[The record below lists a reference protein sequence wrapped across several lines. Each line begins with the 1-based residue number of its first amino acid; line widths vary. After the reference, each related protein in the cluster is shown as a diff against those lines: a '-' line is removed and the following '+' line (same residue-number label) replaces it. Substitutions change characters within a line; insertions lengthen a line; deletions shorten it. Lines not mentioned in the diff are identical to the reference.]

1 MPMPMPPE
9 SDPPLPPPAVPVA
22 PGGPLHAA
30 WQLAQPVLAMAL
42 LGAVLLASLGGL
54 ALWLLRSP
62 QGTAWLLAR
71 VPGIELQGS
80 EGALLSERFAA
91 RRLVVRWDD
100 GQQWVALDDF
110 VGEGLQW
117 HWHPAPGKWLGLTAR
132 RLQARRVEVDT
143 GPVGPRPIVM
153 PRTLELP
160 LRLDVDEAVVAELRI
175 DQLPLMRDAQ
185 ARDVRLWAAMG
196 RGYEARTLAFDWERA
211 HVEGDLMLAARPPFT
226 LQVQAL
232 ARGRGEGPPWSAR
245 LQARG
250 PLAQFALQARLQGE
264 AVTRGAAPPRLDLE
278 TTITPLQAWPLARL
292 HLRTQ
297 GLDLRS
303 LIGGA
308 PRTALGGR
316 MEIESHAADG
326 PLAATIALENG
337 LPGRW
342 DQARLPL
349 RRLQARLQSPDKDRS
364 RLLIEQFDLLLAEG
378 AQGAGRWRGSGTWS
392 GEQLRIESELEALQP
407 QRLDSRAA
415 AMQLSGPLAFTVR
428 GLPAPD
434 PGAPS
439 LPSSRRVPLTVE
451 VQSTLEGPVQGSPLP
466 VRVEID
472 GLANAHEL
480 KLRTLRARAGEAQ
493 ATFDLDARRHGKGPW
508 QVSTHGQ
515 LADFD
520 PLPWWPG
527 AAGSVWR
534 QGRHRFSGQWALQL
548 TLPPSPQTLPW
559 LALAQQIGGSGKLA
573 LENSRLAGVP
583 LALSLELRQEPGAA
597 TPAHLSAE
605 LQLAENRLQ
614 LQGQGDPLGDGHDD
628 HLQFELQAPHLAA
641 LAPLVRLAPEGAT
654 WAPGGGSADA
664 RLSIDGRWPTLRSQG
679 QLRLTGLQAGALAA
693 ESASAQ
699 WRFDTGSEEPLLLKV
714 DALNLMQGTGR
725 LAQLQAELRG
735 TWRQHRLELATA
747 LAAGPAPALQ
757 AGLALS
763 AGAGTLLR
771 ASADGRWT
779 GDGRGGGRWS
789 ARNAQLALLPWSG
802 SALRAQSGAAAWAQA
817 RDLDLDLSFDG
828 VSGLQE
834 FQAGA
839 GRLQLADA
847 TSLRWDEVRVDLRG
861 PRAAFALRADIEP
874 FPLAPL
880 LARLQPTLGWQG
892 DLRLAA
898 SVDLRVA
905 ETVDAEIVFERR
917 DGDLGLSQENAS
929 APFGLSELQL
939 RANAHGGRWEVAGA
953 FAGRTLGEAAARLNL
968 RTRPEQRWPDAD
980 TAIDGLVQAHV
991 ANIGIW
997 GNWLPPGWRL
1007 SGEMH
1012 TVASVGG
1019 RIGAPDYAGEMRAG
1033 KVAVRN
1039 LLLGVDVAQGEA
1051 LLRLR
1056 GPSAEIEH
1064 FTLQGGEGS
1073 ASVGGRIDLSGRAP
1087 SRLTL
1092 DAERFRVL
1100 GRIDRQIV
1108 ASGRLALDVAA
1119 GKPSLSGQVRIDE
1132 GLFDLSR
1139 SDAPSLDDDVVLRR
1153 AGTSGTNVPSTPAQG
1168 PGRTIALAVELDL
1181 GKHLRVRGRGLDTT
1195 LGGKLFVGSKAG
1207 RLTLEGT
1214 VSADGGHYA
1223 AYGQTLDIARGLLL
1237 FSGDVDNPTLDVL
1250 ALRPN
1255 LDVDVGVA
1263 ITGTPSAPRVRLYAD
1278 GDMSESDKLSWLVL
1292 GRASDGLGSAD
1303 TALLQRAAVALL
1315 AGEGEAPTDALLR
1328 NLGLDTLSLHQTGEG
1343 DVRETVVSLGK
1354 QLSRRWYVG
1363 YERSVNAA
1371 AGTWQLIYR
1380 IAQRFTL
1387 RAQSGAENSLDV
1399 IWVWR
1404 LRGDPPTP
1412 TPAAPQAE
1420 PRAGRR

>member
-1 MPMPMPPE
+1 MSAEPRLPSPP
-9 SDPPLPPPAVPVA
+9 PPPAPVA
-22 PGGPLHAA
+22 PASPGGPLHAA
-30 WQLAQPVLAMAL
+30 WQLALPILAMAL
-42 LGAVLLASLGGL
+42 LGVLLLTSLGGL

-80 EGALLSERFAA
+80 EGALLSERFAV

-100 GQQWVALDDF
+100 DQQWVAIDDF

-117 HWHPAPGKWLGLTAR
+117 HWHPAPGKWLGLSAR

-143 GPVGPRPIVM
+143 GPAGPRPIVM
-153 PRTLELP
+153 PGTLELP
-160 LRLDVDEAVVAELRI
+160 LRLDADAAAVAELRI
-175 DQLPLMRDAQ
+175 DQLPLMRDAR
-185 ARDVRLWAAMG
+185 ARDVRLWPAAG

-211 HVEGDLMLAARPPFT
+211 HVEGTLVLAARPPFT
-226 LQVQAL
+226 LQVQAQ
-232 ARGRGEGPPWSAR
+232 ARARGEGPPWSAQI
-245 LQARG
+245 QASG

-264 AVTRGAAPPRLDLE
+264 AATRGAAPPRLE
-278 TTITPLQAWPLARL
+278 VESTITPLQAWPLAKL
-292 HLRTQ
+292 QLRTQ
-297 GLDLRS
+297 ALDLQS

-316 MEIESHAADG
+316 MDIESHAADG
-326 PLAATIALENG
+326 PLAASVEIENR

-342 DQARLPL
+342 DARRLPL
-349 RRLQARLQSPDKDRS
+349 RRLQARLSSPGADRG
-364 RLLIEQFDLLLAEG
+364 RLLIERFDLLLGEG
-378 AQGAGRWRGSGTWS
+378 AEAAGRWQGRGDWS
-392 GEQLRIESELEALQP
+392 GEQLRIESRLEALQP
-407 QRLDSRAA
+407 QRLDGRAA

-428 GLPAPD
+428 GLPSPD
-434 PGAPS
+434 PGAPPE
-439 LPSSRRVPLTVE
+439 PSSRRAALSVE
-451 VQSTLEGPVQGSPLP
+451 VQSTLEGRLHGGPLP
-466 VRVEID
+466 VSVEID
-472 GLANAHEL
+472 GRASAREVQ
-480 KLRTLRARAGEAQ
+480 LRTLRARAGSAH
-493 ATFDLDARRHGKGPW
+493 ATLDLDARRSGQGPW
-508 QVSTHGQ
+508 RIRTNGK
-515 LADFD
+515 LEDFD

-527 AAGSVWR
+527 PEGSAWR
-534 QGRHRFSGQWALQL
+534 QGRHRLSGQWALDL
-548 TLPPSPQTLPW
+548 ALPPSPLALPP
-559 LALAQQIGGSGKLA
+559 LALAQQVGGSGRLS
-573 LENSRLAGVP
+573 LTNSQLAGVP
-583 LALSLELRQEPGAA
+583 LTLALDLRQQPGKAA
-597 TPAHLSAE
+597 PAHLRAE
-605 LQLAENRLQ
+605 LELAGNRLSVH
-614 LQGQGDPLGDGHDD
+614 GQGDPLGEGRDD
-628 HLQFELQAPHLAA
+628 HLQFEVQAPRLAA
-641 LAPLVRLAPEGAT
+641 LAPLVRLVPQGAA
-654 WAPGGGSADA
+654 WAPQGGSAEA
-664 RLSIDGRWPTLRSQG
+664 GLSLDGRWPTVRSQG
-679 QLRLTGLQAGALAA
+679 QLQLAGLQAGALAA
-693 ESASAQ
+693 RGASAQ
-699 WRFDTGSEEPLLLKV
+699 WRFDTGSEEPLLLKI
-714 DALNLMQGTGR
+714 DASDVAQGAAR
-725 LAQLQAELRG
+725 LALLQAGLRG
-735 TWRQHRLELATA
+735 TWRQHRLELAAA
-747 LAAGPAPALQ
+747 LPAGPSPALQ
-757 AGLALS
+757 TGLALGP
-763 AGAGTLLR
+763 AAGTLLR
-771 ASADGRWT
+771 ADAEGQWS
-779 GDGRGGGRWS
+779 GDGRGGGHWA

-802 SALRAQSGAAAWAQA
+802 QALLAVRGAPPWAQA
-817 RDLDLDLSFDG
+817 RDLRLALRLDG
-828 VSGLQE
+828 AAGLQE
-834 FQAGA
+834 LQASA

-847 TSLRWDEVRVDLRG
+847 TALRWDEVRVDLSG

-880 LARLQPTLGWQG
+880 LARLQPKLGWQG

-898 SVDLRVA
+898 SIDLRVA

-917 DGDLGLSQENAS
+917 DGDLRLSEENAS
-929 APFGLSELQL
+929 APFGLSELRL
-939 RANAHGGRWEVAGA
+939 LANAHGGRWEVAGA
-953 FAGRTLGEAAARLNL
+953 FAGRTLGEASARLNL

-1019 RIGAPDYAGEMRAG
+1019 RIGDPDYAGEVRAG

-1056 GPSAEIEH
+1056 GPSAEIER
-1064 FTLQGGEGS
+1064 FTLQGGEGR

-1108 ASGRLALDVAA
+1108 ASGRLALDIAA
-1119 GKPSLSGQVRIDE
+1119 GRPSLGGHVRVDE

-1139 SDAPSLDDDVVLRR
+1139 SDAPTLDEDVVLRR
-1153 AGTSGTNVPSTPAQG
+1153 AHAGSTDAPAATAPG
-1168 PGRTIALAVELDL
+1168 PRRDMQVAVELDL
-1181 GKHLRVRGRGLDTT
+1181 GQRLRVRGRGLDTT
-1195 LGGKLFVGSKAG
+1195 LGGKLLIGSQAG
-1207 RLTLEGT
+1207 RLTLRGSVNAE
-1214 VSADGGHYA
+1214 GGHYA
-1223 AYGQTLDIARGLLL
+1223 AYGQKLDIARGLLV
-1237 FSGDVDNPTLDVL
+1237 FTGDAANPALDVL

-1263 ITGTPSAPRVRLYAD
+1263 ITGSPAAPRVRLYAD
-1278 GDMSESDKLSWLVL
+1278 DDMSESDKLSWLVL

-1343 DVRETVVSLGK
+1343 NVRETVVSLGK

-1363 YERSVNAA
+1363 YERGVNATT
-1371 AGTWQLIYR
+1371 GTWQLIYR

-1404 LRGDPPTP
+1404 LQGAPP
-1412 TPAAPQAE
+1412 PAA
-1420 PRAGRR
+1420 GK